1 VSLTF
6 AALKLHDALL
16 AALNE
21 AGYTEP
27 TPVQA
32 QAIPIALE
40 GKDLMASA
48 QTGTGKTAAFILPA
62 LHRITKTPGGPGK
75 GPRILVLTPTR
86 ELARQVESAARVYGA
101 RLRIRT
107 ASILGG
113 MNYQQQARQLQ
124 RPVDVMVATP
134 GRLLDLMNRGT
145 ITLDRVEVLVLDEAD
160 RMLDL
165 GFIDDVELI
174 AEQAPAERQTL
185 LFSAT
190 LENRIATLAAR
201 VMNNPERLQISSQTA
216 KHENIEQSL
225 YFCDD
230 MAHKKAILLKLLADP
245 SVNQSVVFTATR
257 RDSEE
262 LSIELANFGIQSAAL
277 HGDMKQPARN
287 RTLRALKD
295 GGVRCLVAT
304 DVAARGIDVVGI
316 THVFNFDLPMVLEDY
331 VHRIGRTGRAGRSGT
346 AISLVNRRDR
356 GKLQRLAAYTGNAI
370 PEMTIP
376 GMEPRPAP
384 KYRDNGGSGAG
395 RPAGRGAPRRDGG
408 GGGRDFNRGSSNDR
422 PAYSNDR
429 PARSG
434 EGFAPRA
441 NDRPRGD
448 RPAYNNDR
456 PAYSNDRP
464 ARSNDRPSFS
474 NDRPAYG
481 QGRPAYSN
489 DRPARSG
496 EGFAPR
502 ANDRPRGDRPAY
514 NNDRPAYS
522 NDRPA
527 RSGEGFAPR
536 ADRPAYS
543 NDRPRTDR
551 GGYRD
556 RAAAPAGGAPRRE
569 GGDAESIGN
578 RAGVAT
584 HERSAFDRKAL
595 RTDRPAFSRG
605 GERRPAGG
613 DFRARSA
620 SDAPRRSYNDSPA
633 DGANASRPQPQV
645 RVIRSR
651 DSRVGAA
658 STAGFDDKQ

>member
-1 VSLTF
+1 MSLTF

-262 LSIELANFGIQSAAL
+262 LSIELANFGIQAAAL

-304 DVAARGIDVVGI
+304 DVAARGIDVILIVALAM
-316 THVFNFDLPMVLEDY
+316 TVLLIATI
-331 VHRIGRTGRAGRSGT
+331 VQ
-346 AISLVNRRDR
+346 LVAV
-356 GKLQRLAAYTGNAI
+356 KVSRLALTTVHVAI
-370 PEMTIP
+370 VRPITTTVLPTATIVQLVAMTVLASAMIAQP
-376 GMEPRPAP
+376 MAKAVLLIAMTVLLVAVKVLRLALTTVHVAIVRPTTMTVLLTATIVQLAAAKVLRHVLTVQP
-384 KYRDNGGSGAG
+384 IAMIV
-395 RPAGRGAPRRDGG
+395 
-408 GGGRDFNRGSSNDR
+408 
-422 PAYSNDR
+422 
-429 PARSG
+429 
-434 EGFAPRA
+434 RA
-441 NDRPRGD
+441 LTVVVT
-448 RPAYNNDR
+448 ATVLLLQQV
-456 PAYSNDRP
+456 AL
-464 ARSNDRPSFS
+464 
-474 NDRPAYG
+474 
-481 QGRPAYSN
+481 
-489 DRPARSG
+489 
-496 EGFAPR
+496 
-502 ANDRPRGDRPAY
+502 
-514 NNDRPAYS
+514 
-522 NDRPA
+522 
-527 RSGEGFAPR
+527 
-536 ADRPAYS
+536 
-543 NDRPRTDR
+543 
-551 GGYRD
+551 
-556 RAAAPAGGAPRRE
+556 RAAKVVMPSQSATAP
-569 GGDAESIGN
+569 
-578 RAGVAT
+578 V
-584 HERSAFDRKAL
+584 
-595 RTDRPAFSRG
+595 
-605 GERRPAGG
+605 
-613 DFRARSA
+613 
-620 SDAPRRSYNDSPA
+620 
-633 DGANASRPQPQV
+633 
-645 RVIRSR
+645 
-651 DSRVGAA
+651 
-658 STAGFDDKQ
+658 

>member
-1 VSLTF
+1 MSLTF

-86 ELARQVESAARVYGA
+86 ELARQVESAARIYGA
-101 RLRIRT
+101 RLRVRT

-190 LENRIATLAAR
+190 LENRIATLAER
-201 VMNNPERLQISSQTA
+201 VMNNPERLQISAQTA

-245 SVNQSVVFTATR
+245 AVNQSVVFTATR
-257 RDSEE
+257 RDAEE
-262 LSIELANFGIQSAAL
+262 LSIELANFGIQTAAL

-304 DVAARGIDVVGI
+304 DVAARGIDVAGI

-331 VHRIGRTGRAGRSGT
+331 VHRIGRTGRAGRTGN

-370 PEMTIP
+370 PELTIA

-384 KYRDNGGSGAG
+384 KYRDNGGAG
-395 RPAGRGAPRRDGG
+395 RPAGRGGPRRD
-408 GGGRDFNRGSSNDR
+408 GGRDFNRGSSNDGGR
-422 PAYSNDR
+422 PAFADR
-429 PARSG
+429 R
-434 EGFAPRA
+434 
-441 NDRPRGD
+441 
-448 RPAYNNDR
+448 NDR

-489 DRPARSG
+489 DRPARGG

-514 NNDRPAYS
+514 S
-522 NDRPA
+522 NDRPT
-527 RSGEGFAPR
+527 
-536 ADRPAYS
+536 YS
-543 NDRPRTDR
+543 NDRPRTER
-551 GGYRD
+551 GGFRD
-556 RAAAPAGGAPRRE
+556 RAAAPRRDTV
-569 GGDAESIGN
+569 DAESIGN

-595 RTDRPAFSRG
+595 RSDRPAFGRG
-605 GERRPAGG
+605 DRRPAGG
-613 DFRARSA
+613 DFRARSN
-620 SDAPRRSYNDSPA
+620 DAPRRSYNDSPA
-633 DGANASRPQPQV
+633 DGASANRPQPQV

-651 DSRVGAA
+651 DSRVSAA
-658 STAGFDDKQ
+658 STAGFDDKR

>member
-1 VSLTF
+1 
-6 AALKLHDALL
+6 
-16 AALNE
+16 
-21 AGYTEP
+21 
-27 TPVQA
+27 
-32 QAIPIALE
+32 
-40 GKDLMASA
+40 M
-48 QTGTGKTAAFILPA
+48 
-62 LHRITKTPGGPGK
+62 
-75 GPRILVLTPTR
+75 
-86 ELARQVESAARVYGA
+86 
-101 RLRIRT
+101 
-107 ASILGG
+107 
-113 MNYQQQARQLQ
+113 
-124 RPVDVMVATP
+124 
-134 GRLLDLMNRGT
+134 
-145 ITLDRVEVLVLDEAD
+145 
-160 RMLDL
+160 
-165 GFIDDVELI
+165 
-174 AEQAPAERQTL
+174 
-185 LFSAT
+185 
-190 LENRIATLAAR
+190 
-201 VMNNPERLQISSQTA
+201 
-216 KHENIEQSL
+216 
-225 YFCDD
+225 
-230 MAHKKAILLKLLADP
+230 
-245 SVNQSVVFTATR
+245 FTATR

-262 LSIELANFGIQSAAL
+262 LSIELANFGIQAAAL

-464 ARSNDRPSFS
+464 ARS
-474 NDRPAYG
+474 
-481 QGRPAYSN
+481 
-489 DRPARSG
+489 
-496 EGFAPR
+496 
-502 ANDRPRGDRPAY
+502 
-514 NNDRPAYS
+514 
-522 NDRPA
+522 
-527 RSGEGFAPR
+527 GEGFAPR

-651 DSRVGAA
+651 DSRGGAA